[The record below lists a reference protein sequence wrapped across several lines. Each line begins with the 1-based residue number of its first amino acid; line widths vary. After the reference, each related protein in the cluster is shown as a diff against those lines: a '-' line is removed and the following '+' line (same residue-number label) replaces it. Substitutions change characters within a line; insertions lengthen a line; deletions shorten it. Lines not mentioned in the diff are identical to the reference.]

1 MLGRLKR
8 KRFWALPLLVIATTA
23 YRFAG
28 GLIADLLAEL
38 PQPAGTIAAF
48 IDQHTGAGDPAFI
61 ALAVGATAYW
71 LARENWAGITKEL
84 YSMGLRA
91 YNRQIREELISEAH
105 EQGIERGIEQGIER
119 GIERGRQQVLDELRA
134 KTPEEIRQIL
144 EQADP
149 PDGSHHN
156 CG

>member
-8 KRFWALPLLVIATTA
+8 KRFWALPLLVSATTA

-28 GLIADLLAEL
+28 GLIAELLAEL
-38 PQPAGTIAAF
+38 PQPAGTIAEF

-105 EQGIERGIEQGIER
+105 EQGIERG
-119 GIERGRQQVLDELRA
+119 RQEILDELRA
-134 KTPEEIRQIL
+134 KTPEEIQQIL
-144 EQADP
+144 EQSDP
-149 PDGSHHN
+149 PDGSDNN